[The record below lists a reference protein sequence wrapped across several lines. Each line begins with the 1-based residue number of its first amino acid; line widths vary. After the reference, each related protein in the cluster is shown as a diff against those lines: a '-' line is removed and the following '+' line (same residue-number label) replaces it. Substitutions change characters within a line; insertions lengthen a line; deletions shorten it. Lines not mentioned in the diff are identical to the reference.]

1 MPHPHLR
8 NDPHDPVEKSP
19 LELHPDLASR
29 ALVGYSQQ
37 SLSLSLFSAQ
47 TQRQDRE
54 KRLDPKSYP
63 YHPVLPL
70 LASPKQS
77 NSPTTTLSLSR
88 WTESKK
94 KGRSGKLCLSPVPH
108 PSAGC

>member
-37 SLSLSLFSAQ
+37 SLSLSL
-47 TQRQDRE
+47 
-54 KRLDPKSYP
+54 
-63 YHPVLPL
+63 
-70 LASPKQS
+70 
-77 NSPTTTLSLSR
+77 SLSSDSETR
-88 WTESKK
+88 
-94 KGRSGKLCLSPVPH
+94 
-108 PSAGC
+108 